1 MGKVTKVTIKY
12 QDGGLPQGIGDVF
25 ENADKTDLCVLA
37 AVLLLTRSSDAC
49 EATALA
55 ASLGLAQSEVDASL
69 KFWRGAGLLG
79 TAKADGGTKSV
90 AKKTGVVKQ
99 APSSMPSAHRNGA
112 LERSGSLENYT
123 SAELAELLEKRRVSA
138 WFIDEA
144 QRILGK
150 VFRTYDTGILVG
162 IVDQLG
168 FEEEAALA
176 ILAYIAG
183 KGKKTLRYAEQ
194 VALTLHD
201 AGITET
207 AAVLDRINRMER
219 SGEMITKIRSLFGA
233 ADREMTATEKRLFTT
248 WTETYAYDVEVI
260 RLAYDIT
267 VDSIHKP
274 VPKYTNSILEKWY
287 TEGLRTAEEVERY
300 LREQKEQKGEGDS
313 LAKSYDIDD
322 FFEAALQRS
331 FEET

>member
-12 QDGGLPQGIGDVF
+12 GNGGLPQGIGDVF

-37 AVLLLTRSSDAC
+37 AVLMLTRSSDAC
-49 EATALA
+49 TATELA

-79 TAKADGGTKSV
+79 TAKSDGGTKTAS
-90 AKKTGVVKQ
+90 KKADPVKHET
-99 APSSMPSAHRNGA
+99 SKMPSAHRNGA
-112 LERSGSLENYT
+112 LERSGALENYT
-123 SAELAELLEKRRVSA
+123 SAELADLLEKRKVSA

-207 AAVLDRINRMER
+207 EAVLDRINRMER
-219 SGEMITKIRSLFGA
+219 SGEVIAKIRSMFGA
-233 ADREMTATEKRLFTT
+233 SDREMTATEKRLFTT

-267 VDSIHKP
+267 VDSIQKP

-287 TEGLRTAEEVERY
+287 TEGLRTADEVERY
-300 LREQKEQKGEGDS
+300 LREQKYRNGEGDS

-331 FEET
+331 FEEN